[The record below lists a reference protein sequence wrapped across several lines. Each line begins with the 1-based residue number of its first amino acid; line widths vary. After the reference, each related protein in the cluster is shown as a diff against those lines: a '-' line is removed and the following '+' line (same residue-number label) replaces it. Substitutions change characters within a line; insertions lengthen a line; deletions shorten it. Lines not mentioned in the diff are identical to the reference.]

1 MELSPSA
8 GSKPVVVS
16 VAPSCRKRS
25 LRQMCMLNFLFVKE
39 SATQARTCPLRAGPA
54 NPLQERA
61 TAARKAY
68 FKTRLRRSMH
78 EIAARSGNCQF
89 VGTSARPT
97 ADSIVRT
104 DEPELLT
111 VVG

>member
-39 SATQARTCPLRAGPA
+39 SATQARTCPLRAGPREPA
-54 NPLQERA
+54 PREGNSCEKSLLQDQGYGGR
-61 TAARKAY
+61 
-68 FKTRLRRSMH
+68 MH

-97 ADSIVRT
+97 ADSNCKDR
-104 DEPELLT
+104 
-111 VVG
+111 

>member
-16 VAPSCRKRS
+16 VAPK
-25 LRQMCMLNFLFVKE
+25 LPQEV
-39 SATQARTCPLRAGPA
+39 SATNVHVEFPFCERVGDASQNVPA
-54 NPLQERA
+54 QSGSREPAPRESNSCEKSLLQDQGYGGR
-61 TAARKAY
+61 
-68 FKTRLRRSMH
+68 MH

-97 ADSIVRT
+97 ADSNCKDR
-104 DEPELLT
+104 
-111 VVG
+111 